1 MEELQSTEILDREIL
16 EDARK
21 KAQRILKSADEAAHS
36 EAFNWEKKTAAALDE
51 MRKKYEQQGV
61 LATQEIMTLLPIDQ
75 RRAKAKKIEE
85 LLNKAV
91 ENWFAGLSRK
101 SVLALL
107 QQELA
112 QRIALCDGLAGSGKA
127 QGIHATIHKLDRTEA
142 QAILR
147 AVLPGRSC
155 TIEETYSASPYPEL
169 VLETQDTR
177 IYASIGKTVD
187 FFLSE
192 RRAELVE
199 ALIGGEDLC

>member
-21 KAQRILKSADEAAHS
+21 KAQRILKSADDAARAES
-36 EAFNWEKKTAAALDE
+36 ANWEKKTTAALDE
-51 MRKKYEQQGV
+51 MRKKYAQQGV

-85 LLNKAV
+85 LLNEAV
-91 ENWFAGLSRK
+91 GNWFASLSRK

-107 QQELA
+107 QQELE
-112 QRIALCDGLAGSGKA
+112 QRIGLCDGLAGTGKA
-127 QGIHATIHKLDRTEA
+127 QGIRATIHKLDRTEA

-169 VLETQDTR
+169 VLETHDAR

-187 FFLSE
+187 FFLNE

-199 ALIGGEDLC
+199 ALIGGEGLC